1 MAQLKIN
8 AQYFENY
15 NYHEGGEPCWKSKG
29 GISFIIEDF
38 DADTLFYDR
47 ERVIEVM
54 KELVAR
60 ENTSLEKFEY
70 ISHELTFAEPIVIPN
85 YVFQKFYTRICEN
98 S

>member
-15 NYHEGGEPCWKSKG
+15 NFHEGGEPCWKSKG
-29 GISFIIEDF
+29 GASFIIEDF

-47 ERVIEVM
+47 ERVVEVM

-60 ENTSLEKFEY
+60 ENTPLEKFEY
-70 ISHELTFAEPIVIPN
+70 ISHELTFAKPIVIPN
-85 YVFQKFYTRICEN
+85 YVFEKFYARILEN
-98 S
+98 N